1 MFIKIWNKQTDK
13 TIRKICYQWAI
24 AEISTLIF
32 DSSVAILSTNK
43 KMPLRVCIG
52 KPRRNLRDAIMG
64 VSHVYSNPRKQTR
77 WFKFFSI
84 RKTHAINDFY
94 NSLLVVRGVVRKYF
108 TKNSKIQLKLIRD
121 YLQPPC
127 SRNGKRKSKNVSKQI
142 FLLVPSSCACP
153 RMQIGNDLLVMG
165 FTHGTKLTIDSRSKI
180 IKWNSKLN
188 IKLIAFQRKVN
199 KNPPCS

>member
-1 MFIKIWNKQTDK
+1 
-13 TIRKICYQWAI
+13 
-24 AEISTLIF
+24 
-32 DSSVAILSTNK
+32 
-43 KMPLRVCIG
+43 
-52 KPRRNLRDAIMG
+52 MG
-64 VSHVYSNPRKQTR
+64 VCHVYSTPRKQTR

-84 RKTHAINDFY
+84 QTHAITDFN

-108 TKNSKIQLKLIRD
+108 NKNSKIQLKLIRN

-127 SRNGKRKSKNVSKQI
+127 SRNGKRKSKNVRKQI
-142 FLLVPSSCACP
+142 FLMVPSSCACP

-180 IKWNSKLN
+180 IKWNSKFN
-188 IKLIAFQRKVN
+188 IKLVAFQRKIN